1 MKAEGMGKE
10 NPNPLLA
17 RLQMLY
23 GSRDILRV
31 LVKVKNGMN
40 YETLKRDFPK
50 APKSLFDKGLSFL
63 LGHSLLEF
71 DESRNCYIVT
81 QKAIEI
87 FSEDVDLNMKVLNLL
102 RLEPLDLN
110 EMSALLQIS
119 FDSITAVFISLAQE
133 GLVTST
139 TSQVYPG
146 SPLGA
151 GTAVI
156 QLTTKGIE
164 FLKKTTESSKSPDL
178 NIGTAQNV
186 YVSNNITI
194 NNIQNTIDQLI
205 LQVEQSQDID
215 EKTKKELKDKLK
227 NLKDAGNELLKFA
240 KTAGLQLTVEGLKKF
255 FFS

>member
-23 GSRDILRV
+23 GSRDVLRV
-31 LVKVKNGMN
+31 LVKLENGMD
-40 YETLKRDFPK
+40 YETLKQHFPK
-50 APKSLFDKGLSFL
+50 APKNLFDKGLRFL

-71 DESRNCYIVT
+71 DESRNCYNVT
-81 QKAIEI
+81 QKAKEI

-110 EMSALLQIS
+110 EMSALLQTS
-119 FDSITAVFISLAQE
+119 FDSITAVFISLAKE
-133 GLVTST
+133 SLVTST
-139 TSQVYPG
+139 TSCVYPR
-146 SPLGA
+146 SSLGV
-151 GTAVI
+151 GTPVI

-164 FLKKTTESSKSPDL
+164 FLKKTTDSSKPTDL
-178 NIGTAQNV
+178 SIGTAQNV

-215 EKTKKELKDKLK
+215 DNTKKELKDKLK
-227 NLKDAGNELLKFA
+227 NLKDATKELLEFA